1 MRVSRLAISLAWAV
15 IGLAAPQSGRAW
27 GAAGHRIIG
36 RLAIEALPNDLP
48 AFLRT
53 HEAAESVGELARE
66 PDRLRFA
73 GSIHDTDRDPGHFLD
88 VDDAGKVLGGP
99 SLADLPSTRS
109 AFKSALN
116 AAGTDQWR
124 SGYLPYAIIDAEEQL
139 AKDFAYWRAETAA
152 AQSVANKSHSVWLA
166 KDVQLREGLILRDL
180 GVLAHYVGDGSQPLH
195 VSVDFNGWGDFPNPE
210 GFTKNRIHAYFEG
223 EFVHDYVPKALVQ
236 ADMASYVDCH
246 CSYEKHACAF
256 LMATNAEVAALYRL
270 DKKGGFL
277 NGDERGRAFAA
288 RRLAA
293 CADQLRD
300 DITDA
305 WRASLE
311 GAVGYPPLRISDILA
326 GKIDPYDALY
336 GLD

>member
-1 MRVSRLAISLAWAV
+1 
-15 IGLAAPQSGRAW
+15 
-27 GAAGHRIIG
+27 
-36 RLAIEALPNDLP
+36 
-48 AFLRT
+48 
-53 HEAAESVGELARE
+53 
-66 PDRLRFA
+66 
-73 GSIHDTDRDPGHFLD
+73 
-88 VDDAGKVLGGP
+88 
-99 SLADLPSTRS
+99 
-109 AFKSALN
+109 
-116 AAGTDQWR
+116 
-124 SGYLPYAIIDAEEQL
+124 
-139 AKDFAYWRAETAA
+139 
-152 AQSVANKSHSVWLA
+152 
-166 KDVQLREGLILRDL
+166 
-180 GVLAHYVGDGSQPLH
+180 
-195 VSVDFNGWGDFPNPE
+195 
-210 GFTKNRIHAYFEG
+210 
-223 EFVHDYVPKALVQ
+223 
-236 ADMASYVDCH
+236 MASYVDCH